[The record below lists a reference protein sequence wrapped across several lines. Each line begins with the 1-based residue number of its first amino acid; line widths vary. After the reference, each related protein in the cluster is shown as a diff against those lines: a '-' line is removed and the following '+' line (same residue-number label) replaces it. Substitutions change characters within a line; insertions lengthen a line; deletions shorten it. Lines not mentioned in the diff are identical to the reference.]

1 MKNPKISVIMPIYNV
16 EEYLEDTLENMVNQT
31 FIEDIEVLMIDD
43 GSTDNSRYIVEKYAL
58 DYDNFYAFHKK
69 NEGQCVARNF
79 ALLFARGEYIHF
91 MDSDDFITCDAYEKL
106 YKYAKNGNYDV
117 VTFNYLRFDEV
128 RSWKVASQLDVFD
141 VTSGDIENT
150 SLFDF
155 KELSWDMTNCNKL
168 VKKELL
174 DKHDIKYHYK
184 NIIYEDNLFWIEIYI
199 NAKRMAVLKE
209 YMYFWRYRE
218 NLTSTTQ
225 KRDMELAKRFQEMVV
240 LVDEFINQNIDD
252 EDVLD
257 KKYAKLLTINLYF
270 LMLDISK
277 YPKENQEYLYDTVFE
292 MVNGIPIKY
301 FENLSSYFK
310 VIYDMVRNK
319 QWVKLSKFLSYDF
332 KRNPVLPE
340 YFNDYAD
347 KIDFQKDS
355 HLERLNSSAKDV
367 FIENEYLI
375 IDFINFVPYNSKE
388 NIDEIS
394 FKILNIDFDDVI
406 LDSNYIKDNK
416 LHIPLTLLN
425 YGDNK
430 IFTHYVYDGGI
441 VKESY
446 MNIAFN
452 KSFSLND
459 FNIDIKRGTADHLRI
474 FKIERGDAEL
484 TIDHVEFN
492 QEKLKF
498 FGSYTKRL
506 SNININDYLG
516 IVEFNYPIQYLSNNK
531 FAFEIDF
538 ADFLKAPIRIWEVCS
553 DDKFNFINLSKEYE
567 FITDNYIISLKNHN
581 NLLIIE
587 FKLYNALGRI
597 NQLIQENKELVNMND
612 VLNQFNVKLN
622 KLLSE
627 TYTTRQEL
635 WSDVANSKSVSEYDV
650 FNEKDGELY
659 VVDDYKELK
668 ILNRSPTV
676 VRIFSSILTGDF
688 EVTLEV
694 KVSDYANIGISSSED
709 ITRFTFLRISNKNWL
724 FYRLIRIDCSIMAYV
739 SEDAINWKNINLTGD
754 NLIDDECQFQFNCG
768 YSGEFDKRTMV
779 KNIRIYSI

>member
-1 MKNPKISVIMPIYNV
+1 MKNPKISVIMPIYDV
-16 EEYLEDTLENMVNQT
+16 EDYLEDTLENMVNQT
-31 FIEDIEVLMIDD
+31 FIDDIEVLMIDD
-43 GSTDNSRYIVEKYAL
+43 GSTDDSRYIVEKYAL
-58 DYDNFYAFHKK
+58 DYNNFYAFHKK

-91 MDSDDFITCDAYEKL
+91 MDSDDFLTCDAYEKL
-106 YKYAKNGNYDV
+106 YNFAKTGNYDV
-117 VTFNYLRFDEV
+117 ITFNYLRFDEV

-184 NIIYEDNLFWIEIYI
+184 NIIYEDNLFWIEVYI
-199 NAKRMAVLKE
+199 NAKRIAVLKE

-225 KRDMELAKRFQEMVV
+225 KRDMELAKRFKEMVV
-240 LVDEFINQNIDD
+240 LVDKFINQNIDD
-252 EDVLD
+252 EEVLD

-277 YPKENQEYLYDTVFE
+277 YPKEHQEYLYDTVFE
-292 MVNGIPIKY
+292 MANMIPIKY

-310 VIYDMVRNK
+310 VIYDMVKNK
-319 QWVKLSKFLSYDF
+319 QWVTLSKFLSYDF
-332 KRNPVLPE
+332 KRNPALPE

-355 HLERLNSSAKDV
+355 HLERLSSSAKEV

-375 IDFINFVPYNSKE
+375 IKFNNFVPYNSE
-388 NIDEIS
+388 GNIDELS
-394 FKILNIDFDDVI
+394 FKILNSDFDDVI
-406 LDSNYIKDNK
+406 LDSDYIKDNK
-416 LHIPLTLLN
+416 LYIPLTLLN

-430 IFTHYVYDGGI
+430 LFTHYVYDGGI

-452 KSFSLND
+452 KSFSLDD
-459 FNIDIKRGTADHLRI
+459 FKIDVKRGTADHLRI
-474 FKIERGDAEL
+474 LKIEKGDAKL

-492 QEKLKF
+492 QEKIKF
-498 FGSYTKRL
+498 FGCYDKRL
-506 SNININDYLG
+506 SNITINDYLG
-516 IVEFNYPIQYLSNNK
+516 IVEFNYPIQYSSKDK
-531 FAFEIDF
+531 FNFEIDF
-538 ADFLKAPIRIWEVCS
+538 ADFLKAPIRIWEVS
-553 DDKFNFINLSKEYE
+553 SNDNFNFINLSKEYE
-567 FITDNYIISLKNHN
+567 FITDNYLISLKNHN

-587 FKLYNALGRI
+587 FKLYNALRKI
-597 NQLIQENKELVNMND
+597 NQLIQENKELLDMNN
-612 VLNQFNVKLN
+612 VLDQFNIKFN
-622 KLLSE
+622 KLLPE
-627 TYTTRQEL
+627 TYNVRQEL
-635 WSDVANSKSVSEYDV
+635 WSDVANSKDVSEYAI
-650 FNEKDGELY
+650 FNGKDGELHI
-659 VVDDYKELK
+659 VEDYKELK

-676 VRIFSSILTGDF
+676 VRIFSSVLNGDF

-694 KVSDYANIGISSSED
+694 KVSDYANIGISSLKD
-709 ITRFTFLRISNKNWL
+709 ITSFSFLRISNKNWL
-724 FYRLIRIDCSIMAYV
+724 FYRLIRIDGIIRVYV
-739 SEDAINWKNINLTGD
+739 SEDEINWKNISLTGS
-754 NLIDDECQFQFNCG
+754 NFIDDECQFQFNCG
-768 YSGEFDKRTMV
+768 YSSEFDKRVMV